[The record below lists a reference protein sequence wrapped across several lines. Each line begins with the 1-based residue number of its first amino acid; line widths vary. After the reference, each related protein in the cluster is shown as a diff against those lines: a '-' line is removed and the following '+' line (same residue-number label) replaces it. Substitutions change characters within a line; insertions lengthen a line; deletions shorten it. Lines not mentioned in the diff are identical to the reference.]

1 MSSGRGMVMTQSELL
16 LAIKKN
22 EQEMFL
28 VGSLFY
34 GSRSG
39 AQPAVLD
46 KLIERH
52 DRLVAEY
59 QVTYGTLPDN
69 P

>member
-1 MSSGRGMVMTQSELL
+1 MTQSELL

-34 GSRSG
+34 GSQFYGSQSG
-39 AQPAVLD
+39 ARSAVLD

-52 DRLVAEY
+52 DRLIAEY
-59 QVTYGTLPDN
+59 QATYGSLPDN